1 MKVEKKDDEK
11 EPGGDDFIV
20 VTKFPKAP
28 RHALTLKEHFALL
41 ASEDQ
46 AAVAAD
52 IAKLAATA
60 KDTADSLGKM
70 SPAELAAKLDAA
82 EMDSLRLSKG
92 HDLTAAIAK
101 QKELDADGD
110 GEISKEEMRKGLE
123 GVNQLNA
130 IRATK
135 LKIDALHCQQE
146 YDNAEQA
153 QKDAAAAAKEA
164 EDAVTETQK
173 VEASSVQEIQEGE
186 LEYNYQDAVYAL
198 QTVEMRF
205 EKESAALA
213 PELEKAEAA
222 TKKANLAME
231 DAIRQTEEAATI
243 EADNAAFVTKKA
255 EMLETAK
262 KGGDAFEIKS
272 AEAALKWWQ
281 AKLGDAKAEAAAA
294 QNEAGKL
301 MEASDAQNAKL
312 RKLKSDMEATYAED
326 KAVCEAEVKKTLAL
340 LQAVLD
346 KVKAARDAR
355 DTKIEHSLE
364 LKRAADAYLFKA
376 KKEKDEVM
384 LTLAAVEQ
392 DVIDAEET
400 AMFHLALATS
410 SLQDL
415 APTKYGSG
423 DASKNKFAKNEAA
436 MDAIDAD
443 GLGNHRSVIQVK
455 GELVAAPNSHGMDL
469 LGDPLATPPW
479 GTPHAHLAGDPYRP

>member
-41 ASEDQ
+41 AAEDQ

-146 YDNAEQA
+146 YENAEQA

-164 EDAVTETQK
+164 EDAVMETQK
-173 VEASSVQEIQEGE
+173 VEAASVQEIQEGE

-272 AEAALKWWQ
+272 AEAALKCPF
-281 AKLGDAKAEAAAA
+281 E
-294 QNEAGKL
+294 
-301 MEASDAQNAKL
+301 
-312 RKLKSDMEATYAED
+312 Y
-326 KAVCEAEVKKTLAL
+326 
-340 LQAVLD
+340 
-346 KVKAARDAR
+346 
-355 DTKIEHSLE
+355 
-364 LKRAADAYLFKA
+364 
-376 KKEKDEVM
+376 
-384 LTLAAVEQ
+384 
-392 DVIDAEET
+392 
-400 AMFHLALATS
+400 
-410 SLQDL
+410 
-415 APTKYGSG
+415 
-423 DASKNKFAKNEAA
+423 
-436 MDAIDAD
+436 
-443 GLGNHRSVIQVK
+443 
-455 GELVAAPNSHGMDL
+455 
-469 LGDPLATPPW
+469 
-479 GTPHAHLAGDPYRP
+479 